1 MKVHAYL
8 VLLLLASL
16 AQFATAKPNN
26 DGNAGVVDTAKDAV
40 VEQMLVEEVAV
51 KAAARRGMELSS
63 EQLDLLRKD
72 VSDKL
77 QLQQQLKNDP
87 TFDADDDVMAQ
98 QRRELVFSS
107 LYDRFSQ
114 LLGQD
119 GDTGNGD
126 NNDQGSDEFF
136 QAIGDWLDQIMQG
149 LEVDVDEE
157 PPYEIPTSMDHSASS
172 VGKAIRRGRRRRGR
186 PRRNL
191 AGKKGHGAGRRN
203 VARGGTK
210 KRATAATLAV
220 EAERA

>member
-8 VLLLLASL
+8 VLLLLACL

-51 KAAARRGMELSS
+51 KAAARRGVELSS

-107 LYDRFSQ
+107 LYDLFSQ
-114 LLGQD
+114 ILGQD

-126 NNDQGSDEFF
+126 DNDQGSDEFF
-136 QAIGDWLDQIMQG
+136 QAIGDWLDRTLEG
-149 LEVDVDEE
+149 HEVDVVEE
-157 PPYEIPTSMDHSASS
+157 APYEIPTSMDH
-172 VGKAIRRGRRRRGR
+172 GKAIRRRRRRRRGR
-186 PRRNL
+186 PRRNM
-191 AGKKGHGAGRRN
+191 AGKKGHGAGRRT
-203 VARGGTK
+203 VARDGTK
-210 KRATAATLAV
+210 QRATAATRAV